1 MRSPGRGCPADRLL
15 AVDRS
20 AIFHEITKR
29 NALRKAAQMP
39 LLDVRRE
46 FDRLVALK
54 ALEEYYELREA
65 RYADD
70 QKRILETVVAEYRKD
85 DPNWGRS
92 GLGVLAIRLEAER
105 RFQRLLEQHGVT
117 MPYVES
123 MCVYG
128 SDKKA

>member
-1 MRSPGRGCPADRLL
+1 M
-15 AVDRS
+15 DRS
-20 AIFHEITKR
+20 AIFHSITQR
-29 NALRKAAQMP
+29 NALRKAARMP

-65 RYADD
+65 RYAAD
-70 QKRILETVVAEYRKD
+70 QKRILEAVVAEYRKD
-85 DPNWGRS
+85 DPGWGRT

-105 RFQRLLEQHGVT
+105 RFQRLLERRGVS
-117 MPYVES
+117 MPYVEP

-128 SDKKA
+128 SDKEKV